1 MNVSALS
8 TRAIGRAAIREE
20 LARVAFPQ
28 FCDLGFAKV
37 TFEGLATAAGVSRST
52 FLRYFSSKEDVVL
65 FAFDPIG
72 EAIID
77 TLAAGACDEALWF
90 ALRRSVEP
98 AVTSLTRDANEG
110 LALLRLMDKTPAL
123 YARLHE
129 KQATWRP
136 AMVQVLTNRAVD
148 RQPALVLQVC
158 VAAALACLVV
168 ALQAWFKSNGRDS
181 LKELVDAAFATFEI
195 RSS

>member
-1 MNVSALS
+1 MNGPALS

-20 LARVAFPQ
+20 LARVAFPE

-37 TFEGLATAAGVSRST
+37 TFDDLATAAGVSRST

-72 EAIID
+72 EAIVN
-77 TLAAGACDEALWF
+77 TLAAGASDEALWF

-98 AVTSLTRDANEG
+98 AVTFLTRDADEG

-123 YARLHE
+123 YARLRE

-136 AMVQVLTNRAVD
+136 AMVQVLTNRED
-148 RQPALVLQVC
+148 DPQPVLVLQVC
-158 VAAALACLVV
+158 VAAALECLVV
-168 ALQAWFKSNGRDS
+168 ALQAWFESSGRDP
-181 LKELVDAAFATFEI
+181 LNQLLDAAFAALQVTNG
-195 RSS
+195 